1 MITRGRRR
9 DSRGA
14 QGSPVPSN
22 PSQRRR
28 VGSPSDNDDALI
40 EAGFTPGSFFALINE
55 KCEFNASLAKKVH
68 DLPCFAEIQSK
79 FGSNEFCP
87 ASPERASFKA
97 RVQHLEEVAE
107 FIGVDGDRFEGALLQ
122 DAPAEDEISRR
133 GLGY

>member
-55 KCEFNASLAKKVH
+55 KREFDASLAKKVQ
-68 DLPCFAEIQSK
+68 DLPCFAEIRSK

-87 ASPERASFKA
+87 AFPGRAPFKA
-97 RVQHLEEVAE
+97 RVQYLEEVAE
-107 FIGVDGDRFEGALLQ
+107 FIGVDGDRCRSSSHRAT
-122 DAPAEDEISRR
+122 RT
-133 GLGY
+133 